1 MQIPLCAL
9 NNTFLLVNE
18 LIIFSA
24 YELYCDPDSD
34 KPSSFVTRIGS
45 PETQRNFSLA
55 ERFKLLFSSKAEGAP
70 PQENTTM
77 AERLKS
83 AFAHKNVR
91 VHFVGAWYVIP
102 TLTFGQSVFSR

>member
-9 NNTFLLVNE
+9 NNMFPLVNE

-34 KPSSFVTRIGS
+34 KPSSLVTRIGS
-45 PETQRNFSLA
+45 PETQRELSLA
-55 ERFKLLFSSKAEGAP
+55 QRFMLLFSNKIEDTQT
-70 PQENTTM
+70 QENTTM
-77 AERLKS
+77 ADRFKS

-102 TLTFGQSVFSR
+102 TLTFAQPVFSW

>member
-9 NNTFLLVNE
+9 NNMFPLVNE

-34 KPSSFVTRIGS
+34 KPSSLVTRIGS
-45 PETQRNFSLA
+45 PETQRTFSLV
-55 ERFKLLFSSKAEGAP
+55 ERFKLLFSNKAKDAQ

-77 AERLKS
+77 AERFKG

-102 TLTFGQSVFSR
+102 TLTFGRPVFSQ

>member
-9 NNTFLLVNE
+9 NNMFPLVNE

-34 KPSSFVTRIGS
+34 KPSSLVTPIGS
-45 PETQRNFSLA
+45 PETQRNFSLV
-55 ERFKLLFSSKAEGAP
+55 ERFMLLFSNKAEDAQT
-70 PQENTTM
+70 QENTTM
-77 AERLKS
+77 AERFKG

-102 TLTFGQSVFSR
+102 TLTHGPPLFSW